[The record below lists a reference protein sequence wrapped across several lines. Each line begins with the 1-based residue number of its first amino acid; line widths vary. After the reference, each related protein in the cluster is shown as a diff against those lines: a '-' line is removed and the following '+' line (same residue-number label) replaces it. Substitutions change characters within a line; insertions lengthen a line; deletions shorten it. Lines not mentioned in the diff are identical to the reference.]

1 MFKTAITT
9 PFASAARTA
18 TASSE
23 LDHTVENFDEATL
36 CVNVTAASGTS
47 PTLAVSYE
55 ISPDGG
61 TTWFT
66 HTAGAT
72 ITAAGNQVIQLT
84 GLGRASRVT
93 ATIGGTAPSFT
104 FSAHL
109 ICKRRA

>member
-36 CVNVTAASGTS
+36 CVDVTAASGTS
-47 PTLAVSYE
+47 PTLAISYE
-55 ISPDGG
+55 ISPDNG

-66 HTAGAT
+66 HTTGAT
-72 ITAAGNQVIQLT
+72 LTATGKQVIQLT
-84 GLGRASRVT
+84 ALGRSSRVT
-93 ATIGGTAPSFT
+93 ATIGGTTPSFT
-104 FSAHL
+104 FSVKL
-109 ICKRRA
+109 VCKRRA